1 MEPRADYPSL
11 PPRPVDVMRQVS
23 AVATIRRKLR
33 PSTHKMFQEFR
44 EIVQLGSQAPTFRL
58 QTTSGEWINTAD
70 YLGKKHLVLEFG
82 AIT

>member
-33 PSTHKMFQEFR
+33 PGTRKRFQDFR
-44 EIVQLGSQAPTFRL
+44 KIVPIGSQAPTFRL